1 MSVIAGSGARQN
13 RRRNTH
19 SSAVHGGVEW
29 RSPAH
34 SPGLSSQMPCRIFE
48 MPPLTLSVGAS
59 PFDVVAR
66 RLGPRLL
73 CPVRVR
79 SAMHMDK
86 WKQTQRSFQWPLQI
100 QERTREANR
109 TVKRDGS
116 AGPRMAAS
124 NGAAIVPTRHRC
136 SPRQSP
142 RGQHC
147 PAWCITM
154 PDAPTVQRPRRDL
167 TTPASQSKP

>member
-1 MSVIAGSGARQN
+1 VSVIAGSGKGTPGRTAFKCGPRWRRMAKPSPQPRTILSNALQN
-13 RRRNTH
+13 LRN
-19 SSAVHGGVEW
+19 A
-29 RSPAH
+29 
-34 SPGLSSQMPCRIFE
+34 
-48 MPPLTLSVGAS
+48 PLTLSVGAS

-124 NGAAIVPTRHRC
+124 NGVAIVPTRHRC